1 MGRWCGRTER
11 RAGLH
16 LNDEVV
22 GTRFVQFQQDH
33 GGVGRLDAVEDA
45 QRRQEGGQRHVVR
58 RVHEQFA
65 AGRWRRQR
73 RRRWSRRR
81 RRRRPADP
89 TRHLIGHFLDQRTC
103 NAQSSSNQLFV
114 SLDLLPRS
122 IASVLTMLSD
132 TILLKRRNYIRD
144 ITTWYDLWKTVSLF
158 RQIVKRVLEKRSR
171 SEIIHSLGI
180 LFKRRNNKDIRV
192 QRS

>member
-1 MGRWCGRTER
+1 
-11 RAGLH
+11 
-16 LNDEVV
+16 
-22 GTRFVQFQQDH
+22 
-33 GGVGRLDAVEDA
+33 
-45 QRRQEGGQRHVVR
+45 
-58 RVHEQFA
+58 
-65 AGRWRRQR
+65 
-73 RRRWSRRR
+73 
-81 RRRRPADP
+81 
-89 TRHLIGHFLDQRTC
+89 
-103 NAQSSSNQLFV
+103 
-114 SLDLLPRS
+114 
-122 IASVLTMLSD
+122 MLSD